1 MVGYGGRSGL
11 RFFYWADFSGG
22 DLTSQRLVKY
32 DIPGYAS
39 GFYWRREG
47 DLPTWL
53 SRFDCGGELGG
64 EGGSILGHD
73 GCWRWSGGP
82 ERNVYRG
89 SDDGYP
95 VTAKEAR
102 QIIVQLG
109 HAVDVLEE
117 PDVDWPAPER
127 PDEMR
132 RVRGWTVRRAWLAVR
147 ARCHSLTGRDM
158 A

>member
-1 MVGYGGRSGL
+1 MTFRVMRPVSTGGVKVIYRPGFRGL
-11 RFFYWADFSGG
+11 TA
-22 DLTSQRLVKY
+22 
-32 DIPGYAS
+32 
-39 GFYWRREG
+39 
-47 DLPTWL
+47 
-53 SRFDCGGELGG
+53 GGELGG